1 MLEGWNNETILHENR
16 FYYPKEKKNVLV
28 FPSNMAAMKTLYN
41 SYTVTVNSIELV
53 KFISKPLELSMELT
67 EMGVKQIPPV

>member
-1 MLEGWNNETILHENR
+1 M
-16 FYYPKEKKNVLV
+16 V

-53 KFISKPLELSMELT
+53 EFISKPLELSMELT
-67 EMGVKQIPPV
+67 EMVFFCGYRLGGGGVKQIPPV

>member
-1 MLEGWNNETILHENR
+1 
-16 FYYPKEKKNVLV
+16 
-28 FPSNMAAMKTLYN
+28 MAAMKTLYN